1 MNVQKVFLED
11 TNIRRIFHLADIH
24 IRLFRRQEE
33 YAAQFERLYAE
44 LAHLTDDD
52 IIIVAGDI
60 VHTKTDV
67 SPEMIRLVSSLFLKL
82 SERAHTFVIAGN
94 HDFLEKN
101 ASRLDALTPIIE
113 ALELPRLHYLKD
125 SGVYQIGQM
134 DVAVYSLLDGE
145 QHWPSADDCTRSPK
159 LALFHGPIYSA
170 TTDAGFTITSR
181 HHELS
186 MFDGFDMVM
195 LGDIHKMSTL
205 QSYSTEEL
213 EIDESDLHKYETDGW
228 RVK

>member
-1 MNVQKVFLED
+1 MNSQKVFLED
-11 TNIRRIFHLADIH
+11 VKIRRIFHLADIH
-24 IRLFRRQEE
+24 IRLFRRQDE
-33 YAAQFERLYAE
+33 YAEQFERLSKE
-44 LAHLTDDD
+44 LEGLTDDD

-82 SERAHTFVIAGN
+82 ADRAHTFVIAGN

-170 TTDAGFTITSR
+170 TTDVGFTITSR
-181 HHELS
+181 HYELS

-205 QSYSTEEL
+205 QSYSMEEL
-213 EIDESDLHKYETDGW
+213 EIDENDLHKYETDGW